1 MHNVHV
7 SLVAET
13 LVTNSAD
20 AHDTELKTPALRARV
35 SPLIQVTW
43 IVLALL
49 ILGAGLAPWSGWHDQ
64 GLSPWAFVAAPLPRH
79 LTSFDLAINVLAF
92 IPLGALGVLA
102 LGAHRRHRAV
112 VLLSTS
118 AALLL
123 SAMIESVQTYLP
135 ARIPSNIDV
144 LTNTLGAL
152 LGALLIA
159 PWRKTLVDRGRLV
172 RWRRQWFVSAATA
185 PLLMV
190 ALWPLAQ
197 VFPTAMLFAQ
207 GEMRD
212 AFGSVAAQLDLPWP
226 VIAPE
231 IFGPAEF
238 VLAEAVVV
246 SASLFAA
253 GLTATALMRKA
264 APRWLLLGAL
274 IAIALLTRTLAWGVQ
289 LGPEYATKWLT
300 PGAAGGL
307 LLGGLALTVAA
318 LGPARLLLPA
328 AFLSVVVLIA
338 VVNMVP
344 PNPFFS
350 AWIGAWRP
358 GRLQHLATVAQGLSV
373 AWPYLLMLA
382 LGLQWIRGPHK
393 DAETI
398 RIESAHAD

>member
-1 MHNVHV
+1 MANPADLQTGAL
-7 SLVAET
+7 SP
-13 LVTNSAD
+13 SAS
-20 AHDTELKTPALRARV
+20 PPPRPRV

-43 IVLALL
+43 VVLALL

-64 GLSPWAFVAAPLPRH
+64 GLSPWAFVTAPVPRH
-79 LTSFDLAINVLAF
+79 VTSFDLAINVLAF
-92 IPLGALGVLA
+92 VPLGALGVLA
-102 LGAHRRHRAV
+102 LRAHRRNRAV
-112 VLLSTS
+112 VLLSTG

-123 SAMIESVQTYLP
+123 SATIESVQTYLP

-152 LGALLIA
+152 LGAALIA
-159 PWRKTLVDRGRLV
+159 PWRRTLVDRGRLV
-172 RWRRQWFVSAATA
+172 RWRRQWFVAAATA

-212 AFGSVAAQLDLPWP
+212 VFGGAATLLDLPWP
-226 VIAPE
+226 VISPE
-231 IFGPAEF
+231 SFGPAEF
-238 VLAEAVVV
+238 VLAEAIVV
-246 SASLFAA
+246 SASLFSA
-253 GLTATALMRKA
+253 GLTAAALMRES

-274 IAIALLTRTLAWGVQ
+274 IAVALLTRTLAWGVQ

-307 LLGGLALTVAA
+307 LLGSLALTVAA
-318 LGPARLLLPA
+318 LGPTRLLLSA

-358 GRLQHLATVAQGLSV
+358 GRLQHLATVAQGISV

-382 LGLQWIRGPHK
+382 LAMQWLRGAR
-393 DAETI
+393 AEQDSPAS
-398 RIESAHAD
+398 SAGAEHGSP